1 MYPECSLDGNVLH
14 SHTSFKNT
22 IIYWLIGDTFIIIH
36 HFSNAIQKE
45 FKRWLHHTGGLIID
59 VIDKIRRLKKIDTP
73 SIVNKEFLIEKDGN
87 IEIYY
92 APFDYVNSKAKIAI
106 VGITPG
112 LQQMTQSFQAIKD
125 GKSLKEV
132 KDLSSFKGSMRTTLI
147 NYLDE
152 LKVNNILKIKSCES
166 LFNKDSKYLHTTSLV
181 KYPVFDK
188 GKNYSGANILKKKIL
203 LDFIEENFLKELKT
217 LNKCIVVPLGNTVS
231 STIKYLN
238 SKYNLKLS
246 CFLEGF
252 PHPSGANARKNIQF
266 DKNKTS
272 MIKLLRKAR
281 WKNF

>member
-1 MYPECSLDGNVLH
+1 MFSKRQEIY
-14 SHTSFKNT
+14 T
-22 IIYWLIGDTFIIIH
+22 IILMSIY
-36 HFSNAIQKE
+36 
-45 FKRWLHHTGGLIID
+45 FKQI
-59 VIDKIRRLKKIDTP
+59 KSLKKI
-73 SIVNKEFLIEKDGN
+73 NKLNIISNKFLINSDGN
-87 IEIYY
+87 IKIYY
-92 APFDYVNSKAKIAI
+92 APFDYINSKAKIMI

-112 LQQMTQSFQAIKD
+112 YQQMLQSFEVIND

-147 NYLDE
+147 SYLDE

-166 LFNKDSKYLHTTSLV
+166 LFNTDSKLLHATSLV

-203 LDFIEENFLKELKT
+203 LDFIEENFLKELRT

-231 STIKYLN
+231 STIEYLN

-246 CFLEGF
+246 CFLHGF

-266 DKNKTS
+266 DKNKMS
-272 MIKLLRKAR
+272 MISLLKKTKLK
-281 WKNF
+281 KNI

>member
-1 MYPECSLDGNVLH
+1 MSKYLKQIKS
-14 SHTSFKNT
+14 
-22 IIYWLIGDTFIIIH
+22 
-36 HFSNAIQKE
+36 
-45 FKRWLHHTGGLIID
+45 
-59 VIDKIRRLKKIDTP
+59 LKKINKSNATN
-73 SIVNKEFLIEKDGN
+73 SKFLVNKENN

-92 APFDYVNSKAKIAI
+92 APFDYINPKATIMI

-112 LQQMTQSFQAIKD
+112 LQQMLQSFEVINE

-147 NYLDE
+147 KYLDE
-152 LKVNNILKIKSCES
+152 LEINNILKIKSCKS
-166 LFNKDSKYLHTTSLV
+166 LFNKDNKHLHTTSLV

-203 LDFIEENFLKELKT
+203 LDFIEKNFLKELKT
-217 LNKCIVVPLGNTVS
+217 LQKSIIVPLGITVS
-231 STIKYLN
+231 STIEYLN

-266 DKNKTS
+266 KKNKKK
-272 MIKLLRKAR
+272 MKLTLK
-281 WKNF
+281 KK